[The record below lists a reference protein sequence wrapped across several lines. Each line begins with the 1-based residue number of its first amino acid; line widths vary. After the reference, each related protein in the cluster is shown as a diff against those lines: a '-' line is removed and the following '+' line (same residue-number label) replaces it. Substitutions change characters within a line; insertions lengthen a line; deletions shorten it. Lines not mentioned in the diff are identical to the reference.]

1 MNFYIV
7 SILTYLKPLK
17 QSKDKGMPIYC
28 KAAEEQLQKWKGRQH
43 CQLDYN
49 DNVKEKFALLLSEQE
64 NEQDKNKDQSA
75 D

>member
-1 MNFYIV
+1 
-7 SILTYLKPLK
+7 
-17 QSKDKGMPIYC
+17 MPIYC